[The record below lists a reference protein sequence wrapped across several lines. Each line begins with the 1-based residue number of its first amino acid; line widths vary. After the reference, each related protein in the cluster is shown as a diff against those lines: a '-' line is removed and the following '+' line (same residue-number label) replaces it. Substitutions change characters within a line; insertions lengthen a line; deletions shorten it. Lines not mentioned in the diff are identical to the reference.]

1 MKKRVVAILL
11 SLTMCSSMVT
21 EAGAAA
27 MLDSAV
33 ESYSENSFS
42 DSESDVT
49 VEEEPM
55 VDGETE
61 TPEDTDGGNISIED
75 PEGEVQQPSDEPS
88 DNTDSNDVTDNTEP
102 EVGFADDFQLR

>member
-61 TPEDTDGGNISIED
+61 TPEDTDGGNI
-75 PEGEVQQPSDEPS
+75 
-88 DNTDSNDVTDNTEP
+88 
-102 EVGFADDFQLR
+102 FQLKILRERCSSPLTNLLTIQTAMM

>member
-27 MLDSAV
+27 MLDTAV
-33 ESYSENSFS
+33 ESDSENSFS

-55 VDGETE
+55 DG
-61 TPEDTDGGNISIED
+61 
-75 PEGEVQQPSDEPS
+75 
-88 DNTDSNDVTDNTEP
+88 
-102 EVGFADDFQLR
+102 R